1 MQITLK
7 QDELETAVRS
17 YIASMGLNFHVSD
30 VSFTSSRGGNGVAG
44 TITTEV
50 EVGAATDAPA
60 PTNPIL
66 KAVDS
71 VVEKVAEVVEDVVE
85 TVTGNTNET
94 PDKAEEEEV
103 PTGKSLFS

>member
-7 QDELETAVRS
+7 QAELETAVRS
-17 YIASMGLNFHVSD
+17 YITSMGLNFEVSA
-30 VSFTSSRGGNGVAG
+30 VTFTATRGGNGVPG

-60 PTNPIL
+60 QTNPIL
-66 KAVDS
+66 KAVDT
-71 VVEKVAEVVEDVVE
+71 VVEKVAEVVEA
-85 TVTGNTNET
+85 VTGNDDET
-94 PDKAEEEEV
+94 PDEAEEEEV